1 MSWDRSGGSGRSEFN
16 FKYFPSRFILLSRK
30 LTKSPLALPSRSPMP
45 TPEPPHALCVTGVPN
60 KAQKGGCFQRLP
72 CSCSRAVSAG
82 RLVQTGLKAGL
93 SVRSHAGILLC
104 NEQNRLLF
112 FTANPVEATQLPG
125 EAGDRED
132 PGAPHPPGSA
142 DAPGPGMCHSHRGAR
157 GPDSFAGQCGVH
169 QALLHRGLARDR
181 GNGGTGG
188 SNPKL
193 GVWLAPPGSGGE
205 LRADGSTPEAAGKS
219 SLPTS
224 QRLSDP
230 RRANLAAVLLQLGKF
245 SFSSD
250 FPLVL
255 QARSSDLLPTL
266 LSHSFRLSATSP
278 PGLGPGTRNQ
288 KAQSPLWR

>member
-132 PGAPHPPGSA
+132 PGAPTP
-142 DAPGPGMCHSHRGAR
+142 
-157 GPDSFAGQCGVH
+157 
-169 QALLHRGLARDR
+169 QALQMLLAQGCATATMEPVAR
-181 GNGGTGG
+181 TALQA
-188 SNPKL
+188 S
-193 GVWLAPPGSGGE
+193 VAF
-205 LRADGSTPEAAGKS
+205 T
-219 SLPTS
+219 
-224 QRLSDP
+224 RLSST
-230 RRANLAAVLLQLGKF
+230 V
-245 SFSSD
+245 
-250 FPLVL
+250 
-255 QARSSDLLPTL
+255 ARLEPEETEAQEV
-266 LSHSFRLSATSP
+266 ATP
-278 PGLGPGTRNQ
+278 N
-288 KAQSPLWR
+288 